1 MELLPEALKNYPNDE
16 KKPAEWMSAVQVRSL
31 FDVEGL
37 RSNLP
42 KFGGNRLGI
51 ALSALPKHFVL
62 GTRWL
67 HGTKEYLINLNP

>member
-1 MELLPEALKNYPNDE
+1 MELLPEALKNNPNDE
-16 KKPAEWMSAVQVRSL
+16 KKPAEWMSAVQVHSL

>member
-37 RSNLP
+37 RNNLP
-42 KFGGNRLGI
+42 KL
-51 ALSALPKHFVL
+51 AATDWASHCVL
-62 GTRWL
+62 CQSTLCWARVGSMEPR
-67 HGTKEYLINLNP
+67 KYLINPKP